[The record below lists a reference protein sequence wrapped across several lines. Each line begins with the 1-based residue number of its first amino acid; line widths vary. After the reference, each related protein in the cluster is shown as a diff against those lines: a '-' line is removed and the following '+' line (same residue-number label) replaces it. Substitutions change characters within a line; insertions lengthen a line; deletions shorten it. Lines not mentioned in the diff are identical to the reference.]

1 MRGDGDGWAFGPDGA
16 RHWGVHGAAGL
27 LLRAPG
33 DGAVPLVL
41 LQHRAA
47 WSHEGGTWSIP
58 GGARD
63 SHETTE
69 QAAVRE
75 AAEESGL
82 PAAAI
87 RVRGELRTAGD
98 PAHWTYT
105 TVYADA
111 ARRLDTVANAES
123 LELAWVPEDQV
134 DHRPLHPGFAAA
146 WPGLRTRPVHLIVDV
161 ANLLG
166 VRPDGWWR
174 DRRGATEKLLA
185 GLATAAPRTTAL
197 PGGGFG
203 WIDRITAVVEG
214 TAGSA
219 ADPGGSGLT
228 VVRAPGI
235 GDDTVAALAERPG
248 ATHTTA
254 VVTADRG
261 LRARLPSGAAVL
273 GPAAVRDW
281 LD

>member
-1 MRGDGDGWAFGPDGA
+1 PPTSPAPRSPSTAAGRPAPTIPVCPAPRTDDPPPADRDTAYRTGTAAAGSGRTGLRWNRWAGQAGAPRGRRVLRARGRRAMRGDGDGWAFGPDGA

-33 DGAVPLVL
+33 EGAVPLVL

-82 PAAAI
+82 PAASI

-123 LELAWVPEDQV
+123 LELAWVPEDEV
-134 DHRPLHPGFAAA
+134 D
-146 WPGLRTRPVHLIVDV
+146 
-161 ANLLG
+161 
-166 VRPDGWWR
+166 
-174 DRRGATEKLLA
+174 
-185 GLATAAPRTTAL
+185 
-197 PGGGFG
+197 
-203 WIDRITAVVEG
+203 
-214 TAGSA
+214 
-219 ADPGGSGLT
+219 
-228 VVRAPGI
+228 
-235 GDDTVAALAERPG
+235 
-248 ATHTTA
+248 
-254 VVTADRG
+254 
-261 LRARLPSGAAVL
+261 
-273 GPAAVRDW
+273 
-281 LD
+281 